1 MQGLWPREDLGF
13 CPEGGRCLV
22 CAELRR
28 DETAVWR
35 PDNSGAEA
43 TEEGLPGR

>member
-13 CPEGGRCLV
+13 CPEGRRCLV

-28 DETAVWR
+28 DKTAVWR
-35 PDNSGAEA
+35 PDSSGAEA